1 MVDAL
6 VLGADCGGT
15 ATRVVLATVDGRIVG
30 RGRACAGNPV
40 AADPAETAAALG
52 EAVRAALHGHDP
64 ARVVGA
70 VVGLAGVSRLAE
82 PAVAAGYEAQWS
94 RLGLT
99 CPMSPV
105 GDAVVAFAAGT
116 AAPRGTVLI
125 AGTGAVAA
133 EVHDDTVGRVAD
145 GLGWLLGDEGSG
157 FWLGLAAARST
168 ARALYRG
175 PPTSPLT
182 RAVAAEIGASDPDA
196 FVTRIYRRSR
206 ERLARLAP
214 LVGAAARDGDPE
226 AVAILDAA
234 AERLA
239 GTLLS
244 LHPVPGPVVLAGG
257 ILAGVPEIRDAVQQR
272 LTARL
277 GRPGVPAG
285 DPAAG
290 AAWVAARRFLGYADP
305 ALHAR
310 LLAEAPGGLPGDD
323 PGAQVAGAAGRPAG
337 DRSTDEWA

>member
-1 MVDAL
+1 MTDAL
-6 VLGADCGGT
+6 VLGVDCGGT
-15 ATRVVLATVDGRIVG
+15 ATRAVLATVGGRIVG
-30 RGRACAGNPV
+30 RGRARAGNPV
-40 AADPAETAAALG
+40 AADPAVTAAALG
-52 EAVRAALHGHDP
+52 EAAGAALHGHDP

-82 PAVAAGYEAQWS
+82 PEVSARYAAQWA

-99 CPMSPV
+99 CPMRTV

-116 AAPRGTVLI
+116 AAHRGTVLI

-133 EVHDDTVGRVAD
+133 EVQDDAVGRTAD

-175 PPTSPLT
+175 PPTGPLT
-182 RAVAAEIGASDPDA
+182 RAVAGQLGSTDPDA
-196 FVTRIYRRSR
+196 FVTRVYQLGRD
-206 ERLARLAP
+206 RLAGLAP
-214 LVGAAARDGDPE
+214 LVSTAARDGDPN
-226 AVAILDAA
+226 ATAILESA

-244 LHPVPGPVVLAGG
+244 LHPAPGPVVLAGG
-257 ILAGVPEIRDAVQQR
+257 VLAGVPEIRAAVQQR

-277 GRPGVPAG
+277 GRPGMPAG
-285 DPAAG
+285 DAAAG
-290 AAWVAARRFLGYADP
+290 AAWVALRLLGYADP

-310 LLAEAPGGLPGDD
+310 LLAAPPDTARPGTARPGSARPGRTEGL
-323 PGAQVAGAAGRPAG
+323 Q
-337 DRSTDEWA
+337 SH